1 MALSLPG
8 TCDRAAMCD
17 WPSCDDVRLDDARR
31 VDRAGLRHRAS
42 RDDRDAA
49 NLNSR
54 CVDRGALRYGACG
67 DDVSLSDRWTADGR
81 ALCDSTCRGD
91 MRLRQARA
99 RCRGALI
106 DRISGDGVG
115 CAATTTRT
123 HVEIDSTLHGS
134 EKLPGVA

>member
-1 MALSLPG
+1 MALSLPW
-8 TCDRAAMCD
+8 TCDRAALD
-17 WPSCDDVRLDDARR
+17 GWPRCDDVRLDDARR
-31 VDRAGLRHRAS
+31 VDCAGLHHRAS
-42 RDDRDAA
+42 GDNRDAA

-67 DDVSLSDRWTADGR
+67 YDVYLRDRWTADGR
-81 ALCDSTCRGD
+81 ALCDSLCRGD

-115 CAATTTRT
+115 CATTPRT
-123 HVEIDSTLHGS
+123 HVEIHAALDRA
-134 EKLPGVA
+134 E